1 MKHIRLFEEYS
12 DEDIRDLMGDFREI
26 GLSDL
31 KFEVSCPPG
40 SFWDSHVL
48 DERDFAEQYRKG
60 STMISSV
67 KGELRG
73 GINHAKFDLVLS
85 NGDKI
90 SLSIP
95 NNEKGELFFEGG
107 GFDKNKNYIEEF
119 NRFYSMDT
127 YIEALMLAYEKV
139 KNTN

>member
-1 MKHIRLFEEYS
+1 MKHIKVFEDYS

-31 KFEVSCPPG
+31 KFEVSCPPN

-48 DERDFAEQYRKG
+48 DERNFAEQYRKG

-67 KGELRG
+67 KGELRVKP
-73 GINHAKFDLVLS
+73 NHAKFDLILS

-95 NNEKGELFFEGG
+95 NNEKGELFFEGV
-107 GFDKNKNYIEEF
+107 GFNKNKNYIEEF

-127 YIEALMLAYEKV
+127 YIEALMSAYEKV